1 MSDPYLNIS
10 NCVERL
16 YNEYKKHK
24 RLVIATDFDDT
35 CFPYHN
41 KENTHKRVL
50 DLLHRCQEKNFY
62 IVCFTASLPVR
73 YTMIQE
79 FFKKEG
85 ITISGINQNPVPLP
99 FGNHGKIYYNILLD
113 DRAGLNSAVD
123 TLETL
128 LFLIDK
134 EPKPEYIADTNP
146 TSISDCSEILCKAGM
161 SYPRTCKICG
171 LGPCN
176 PQKYKTI

>member
-1 MSDPYLNIS
+1 MNDPYLNIS
-10 NCVERL
+10 NCVERI

-24 RLVIATDFDDT
+24 RLVIACDFDDT

-50 DLLHRCQEKNFY
+50 DLLRRCQEKNFY

-73 YTMIQE
+73 YPMIQE

-85 ITISGINQNPVPLP
+85 INISGINQNPIPLP

-113 DRAGLNSAVD
+113 DRAGLSSAVD

-128 LFLIDK
+128 LFLIDN
-134 EPKPEYIADTNP
+134 EPKPEY
-146 TSISDCSEILCKAGM
+146 SEKQGSSNLSCNKVRQRENIP
-161 SYPRTCKICG
+161 YPRTCVECG
-171 LGPCN
+171 LGPC
-176 PQKYKTI
+176 KELYI